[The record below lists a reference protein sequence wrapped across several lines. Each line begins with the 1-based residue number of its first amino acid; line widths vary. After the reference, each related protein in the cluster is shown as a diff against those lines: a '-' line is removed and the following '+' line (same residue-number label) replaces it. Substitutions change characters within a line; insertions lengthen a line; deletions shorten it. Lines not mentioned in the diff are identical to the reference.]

1 MTPDHPSDWPFDLH
15 EAVQHLSDQDER
27 LASLIHRIGPV
38 TLTPRSHEEPFV
50 ALLRAIV
57 YQQLSGKAAGT
68 IHGRVLERTGDPP
81 KPETVLALTDDELR
95 ACGLSRA
102 KTAAV
107 KDLALHTEQATVPDV
122 KRLREMT
129 NPDIIDRLTRV
140 RGIGPWTVQ
149 MYLMFGLGRP
159 DILPTTDLGI
169 QKGIQRLDGLA
180 DLPGPADVETRG
192 EVWRPYRTIASW
204 YLWRSVDD

>member
-1 MTPDHPSDWPFDLH
+1 MTPDLPSDWPFDLH
-15 EAVQHLSDQDER
+15 EAIQHLSDRDER
-27 LASLIHRIGPV
+27 LASLIHRTGPV
-38 TLTPRSHEEPFV
+38 TITPRSHEEPFE
-50 ALLRAIV
+50 ALLRSIV

-68 IHGRVLERTGDPP
+68 IHGRVLTITGDPP
-81 KPETVLALTDDELR
+81 RPDTVLTLTDDALR

-107 KDLALHTEQATVPDV
+107 KDLAAHTESGTVPSAAHLHTLE
-122 KRLREMT
+122 
-129 NPDIIDRLTRV
+129 NGDIIDRLTQV

-169 QKGIQRLDGLA
+169 QKGIQSLDGLG
-180 DLPGPADVETRG
+180 DLPKPAEVEARG
-192 EVWRPYRTIASW
+192 EAWRPYRTIASW
-204 YLWRSVDD
+204 YLWRSVDT

>member
-1 MTPDHPSDWPFDLH
+1 MTPDLPSDWPFDLH
-15 EAVQHLSDQDER
+15 EAVQHLSDRDAR
-27 LASLIHRIGPV
+27 LASLIHRTGPV
-38 TLTPRSHEEPFV
+38 TITPRAREEPFQ
-50 ALLRAIV
+50 ALLRSIV

-68 IHGRVLERTGDPP
+68 IHGRVLTRTGDPP
-81 KPETVLALTDDELR
+81 RPETVLSLSDDELR

-107 KDLALHTEQATVPDV
+107 KDLAAHTETGTVPAAAL
-122 KRLREMT
+122 LRTLE
-129 NPDIIDRLTRV
+129 NADIIDRLTQV

-169 QKGIQRLDGLA
+169 QKGVQSLDGLGA
-180 DLPGPADVETRG
+180 LPKPAEVEARG
-192 EVWRPYRTIASW
+192 EAWRPYRTIASW
-204 YLWRSVDD
+204 YLWRSLDT

>member
-1 MTPDHPSDWPFDLH
+1 MTPDPSSQWPFDLH
-15 EAVQHLSDQDER
+15 EAVQHLSDQDPR
-27 LASLIHRIGPV
+27 LASLIHRTGPV
-38 TLTPRSHEEPFV
+38 TIAPRAHEEPFE
-50 ALLRAIV
+50 ALLRSIV

-68 IHGRVLERTGDPP
+68 IHGRVLHITGDPP
-81 KPETVLALTDDELR
+81 RPEAVLALTDDELR

-107 KDLALHTEQATVPDV
+107 KDLALHTGRRTVPDAA
-122 KRLREMT
+122 RLRAME
-129 NPDIIDRLTRV
+129 NAEIIERLTQV

-169 QKGIQRLDGLA
+169 QKGIQQLDGLP
-180 DLPGPADVETRG
+180 DLPKPAEVEARG
-192 EVWRPYRTIASW
+192 AAWQPYRTIASW
-204 YLWRSVDD
+204 YLWRSVDG